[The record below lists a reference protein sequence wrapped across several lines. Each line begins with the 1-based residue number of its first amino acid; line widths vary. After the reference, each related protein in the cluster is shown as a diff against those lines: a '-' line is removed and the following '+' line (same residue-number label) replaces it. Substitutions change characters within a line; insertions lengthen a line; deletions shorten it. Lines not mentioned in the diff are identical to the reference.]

1 MILID
6 ILIDSTPTPKRP
18 NGLYMKCFVNIKLVC
33 DTPVFKSAHM
43 LVKLNAKSNINQI
56 LLNMQNNADVS
67 ISANTCNSFEL
78 RD

>member
-1 MILID
+1 
-6 ILIDSTPTPKRP
+6 
-18 NGLYMKCFVNIKLVC
+18 MKCFVNVKLVC

-56 LLNMQNNADVS
+56 LLNMLNNNADVN
-67 ISANTCNSFEL
+67 ISANTCNSFDL